1 MNAIRLIQDGNGQ
14 VDLELAGGSMAVGE
28 VTEQNQYLLLKTHA
42 GEWKEHPLVGVGID
56 DLVNDHDLERWER
69 AISEAL
75 EADGQM
81 IEKLELTT
89 NKLNII
95 ARYK

>member
-1 MNAIRLIQDGNGQ
+1 MKALRLTQDNSGR
-14 VDLELAGGSMAVGE
+14 VDIELHGGSMAVDE

-42 GEWKEHPLVGVGID
+42 GEWKEFPLVGVGID

-69 AISEAL
+69 TISEAL
-75 EADGQM
+75 EQDGQV

-89 NKLNII
+89 DKLNII
-95 ARYK
+95 AKYK

>member
-14 VDLELAGGSMAVGE
+14 VDIELADGAIAVGE

-42 GEWKEHPLVGVGID
+42 GEWKESPMVGVGID
-56 DLVNDHDLERWER
+56 DLLNDHDLERWER
-69 AISEAL
+69 TISEAL
-75 EADGQM
+75 EQDGQT

-89 NKLNII
+89 EKLTII
-95 ARYK
+95 ARYR

>member
-1 MNAIRLIQDGNGQ
+1 MTALRLIQDESGS

-28 VTEQNQYLLLKTHA
+28 VTEQNQYLLLMSHA
-42 GEWKEHPLVGVGID
+42 GEWKEFPLVGVGIGD
-56 DLVNDHDLERWER
+56 VVNDHDLERWER
-69 AISEAL
+69 AIGEAL
-75 EADGQM
+75 EADGM
-81 IEKLELTT
+81 TIEKLELTT

>member
-1 MNAIRLIQDGNGQ
+1 MNGLRLIQDNSGQ
-14 VDLELAGGSMAVGE
+14 VDLELTAEGMAVGD
-28 VTEQNQYLLLKTHA
+28 VTEQNQYLLLATHP
-42 GEWKEHPLVGVGID
+42 GEWKEQPLIGVGID
-56 DLVNDHDLERWER
+56 DMVNDHDLDKWKR

-75 EADGQM
+75 EQDGQT

-89 NKLNII
+89 EKLNII

>member
-1 MNAIRLIQDGNGQ
+1 MKGLRLIQDNSGA
-14 VDLELAGGSMAVGE
+14 VDIELSDGSMAVDE
-28 VTEQNQYLLLKTHA
+28 VTEQNQYLLLKTHP
-42 GEWKEHPLVGVGID
+42 GEWKEHPIVGVGID
-56 DLVNDHDLERWER
+56 DLVNDHDLDKWKR

-75 EADGQM
+75 EQDGQM

-89 NKLNII
+89 DKLNII